1 MGGGGGGE
9 AERGGRREA
18 YHVLWLLGEENHRPR
33 AVALDV
39 LLDEPHIV
47 GTLVLRAERW
57 LLSPET
63 RGCWRGWFMRCLA
76 SDLSLV
82 MVGGGGKLV
91 REAG

>member
-1 MGGGGGGE
+1 MVGCGGGGGRWKG
-9 AERGGRREA
+9 RGGK
-18 YHVLWLLGEENHRPR
+18 YHILWLLGEENHRPR

-47 GTLVLRAERW
+47 GALVLRARGMA
-57 LLSPET
+57 LSQET

-76 SDLSLV
+76 SSLSLV
-82 MVGGGGKLV
+82 VVGGGVKLG